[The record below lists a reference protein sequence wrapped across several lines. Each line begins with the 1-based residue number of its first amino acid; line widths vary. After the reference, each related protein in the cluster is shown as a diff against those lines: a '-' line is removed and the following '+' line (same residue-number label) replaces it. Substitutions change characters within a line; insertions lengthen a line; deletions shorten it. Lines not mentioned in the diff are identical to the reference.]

1 MKIDVTFSAENQDDL
16 RKLIATLV
24 AFNNSGP
31 VKNIPSDPGETT
43 DAPKEKKTR
52 KAREP
57 KATENPNEEPEPEF
71 DFENDFNEEPTD
83 PENGA
88 IGLDEIR
95 VLCNE
100 KGTAGHGAT
109 IRKIMGAYGVSKL
122 GDLKPAQFK
131 TFHTEVSKLKI

>member
-31 VKNIPSDPGETT
+31 VKNVPADTGETP
-43 DAPKEKKTR
+43 DAPKERKPRKT
-52 KAREP
+52 KEP
-57 KATENPNEEPEPEF
+57 KPAEPGTDDNT
-71 DFENDFNEEPTD
+71 DFNFEDDFNEEPTD

-88 IGLDEIR
+88 IGLEEIR
-95 VLCNE
+95 ELCNE

-122 GDLKPAQFK
+122 GDLKAAQFK
-131 TFHTEVSKLKI
+131 TFHAEVSKLKI